1 MSVKTELQ
9 DGFQSETADRLDPV
23 NSVKDS
29 VLHPVE
35 FAVRI
40 EDAARAQGFRAERFG
55 EAAGCPL
62 FALTRRT
69 PGPRPRVYLSAGI
82 HGDEPAGPLALLELI
97 EAGRFDDRAVWFL
110 CPLLNPAGFIR
121 RTREN
126 AEGVD
131 LNRDY
136 KALRSHEIQGHA
148 RWLQRQPNF
157 NLAICLHEDWEAGGF
172 YVYELNPTGARSL
185 ARPMI
190 EAVEKVCPIENAAV
204 IDGRAIDE
212 PGIIRPIDDPALRE
226 LWPESIYLRAH
237 HTQLGYTIE
246 TPSALPLARRIAAH
260 RAALDAAIARVA

>member
-1 MSVKTELQ
+1 MKTELQ

-35 FAVRI
+35 FAARI
-40 EDAARAQGFRAERFG
+40 EDAARAQGFRVERFG

-62 FALTRRT
+62 FALTKRT
-69 PGPRPRVYLSAGI
+69 PGPRPRIYLSAGI
-82 HGDEPAGPLALLELI
+82 HGDEPAPPLALLETI
-97 EAGRFDDRAVWFL
+97 VAGGFDDRAVWFI
-110 CPLLNPAGFIR
+110 CPLLNPAGFLR
-121 RTREN
+121 HTREN

-136 KALRSHEIQGHA
+136 KALRSQEIRGHA

-157 NLAICLHEDWEAGGF
+157 HLAICLHEDWEAGGF
-172 YVYELNPTGARSL
+172 YLYELNPTGAPSL
-185 ARPMI
+185 AGPMI
-190 EAVEKVCPIENAAV
+190 AAVENVCLIETAEV
-204 IDGRAIDE
+204 IDGRAIAE

-260 RAALDAAIARVA
+260 QAALDAAIARVV